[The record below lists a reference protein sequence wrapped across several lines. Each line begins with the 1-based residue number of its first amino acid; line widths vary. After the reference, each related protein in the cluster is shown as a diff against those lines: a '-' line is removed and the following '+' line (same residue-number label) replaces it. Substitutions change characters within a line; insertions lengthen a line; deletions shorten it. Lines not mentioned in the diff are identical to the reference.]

1 MVRALLPR
9 APPQVDQVMEA
20 APVKVSG
27 EAVAAQGF
35 HAIHGV
41 GEQALQFGMVR
52 QIGKELLTVA
62 EGEGRPTLA

>member
-1 MVRALLPR
+1 
-9 APPQVDQVMEA
+9 MEA